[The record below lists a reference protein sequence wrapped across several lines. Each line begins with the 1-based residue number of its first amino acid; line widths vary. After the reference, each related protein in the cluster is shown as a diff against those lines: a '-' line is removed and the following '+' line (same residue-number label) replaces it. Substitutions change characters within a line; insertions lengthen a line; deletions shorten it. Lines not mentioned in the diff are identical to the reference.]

1 MRAFFLCLRATATFD
16 GPALST
22 GHERRAAGYLK
33 KALVRPMRPLAV
45 TAAEGLDARGRR
57 LASRKREEVKGAC
70 ASQSGEGL
78 LKKDN

>member
-1 MRAFFLCLRATATFD
+1 MAQRHQRFPSA
-16 GPALST
+16 
-22 GHERRAAGYLK
+22 ERPGTSKRSLA
-33 KALVRPMRPLAV
+33 RPMRLLAATV
-45 TAAEGLDARGRR
+45 AEGLDARGRR